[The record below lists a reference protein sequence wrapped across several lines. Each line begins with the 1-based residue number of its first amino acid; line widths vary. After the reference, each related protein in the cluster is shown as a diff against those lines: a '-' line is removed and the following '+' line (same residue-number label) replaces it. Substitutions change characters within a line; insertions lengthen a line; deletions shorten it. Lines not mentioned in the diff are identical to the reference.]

1 MLVDEIVHYEPR
13 RETLP
18 AVRVMV
24 PEANPSSQIMEPS
37 TSRIPRTLK
46 KPKAARVQQGHH
58 YNNPSPSTPSSIAL
72 TRSTLAP
79 TRMPSTDASGSPVQS
94 PSSSSSSRKLLKSP
108 QKSTVPLMIPSY
120 PSPSSPTSPASA
132 STSSPVPPRIPPSIP
147 QIKTRLSG
155 LPDERVQNPTQFGSP
170 ESPYPRPTP
179 TPSRP
184 LRSPLNSP
192 GTPVVDISSEPGKTG
207 VNPPLVPRYSKV
219 KNKRWALWSK

>member
-1 MLVDEIVHYEPR
+1 MLLDEIVHYEPR

-18 AVRVMV
+18 AAQVMV
-24 PEANPSSQIMEPS
+24 REASPNSQILEPS

-46 KPKAARVQQGHH
+46 KPKATRMQLGHDY
-58 YNNPSPSTPSSIAL
+58 YNLSPSTPSSIAL
-72 TRSTLAP
+72 TRATL
-79 TRMPSTDASGSPVQS
+79 STDASGSPVQS
-94 PSSSSSSRKLLKSP
+94 PSSSSSSRKLLKSQ
-108 QKSTVPLMIPSY
+108 QKSTVSFMNPSY

-132 STSSPVPPRIPPSIP
+132 STSSPVPPRIPPPIP

-179 TPSRP
+179 TPTRP
-184 LRSPLNSP
+184 LRSPLRSS
-192 GTPVVDISSEPGKTG
+192 GTPIVDISSEPGKTG

-219 KNKRWALWSK
+219 KNKRWALWSKWC